1 MPGTPRPVGAS
12 GGLPVIW
19 SSLIQALRSHDDR
32 ISALEG
38 ARATSVFDE
47 NGNTYEISGTNLAQT
62 VTIGAN
68 IYASSPVAGVRVQT
82 GLTGAG
88 RAQQT
93 GLATG
98 TVTLTAGTNTAT
110 IVTGSFIAGQQ
121 IGAAN
126 VTDPSSGT
134 ATPAIVPG
142 TVIASIA
149 GSTMTLTPPSGYTF
163 AVAESGTGLYAA
175 ACSFSLM

>member
-1 MPGTPRPVGAS
+1 MPGTPRPS
-12 GGLPVIW
+12 GSNQGLPVIW
-19 SSLIQALRSHDDR
+19 NALVQSMRSHNSR
-32 ISALEG
+32 IAALEG
-38 ARATSVFDE
+38 ARTPSVFDK
-47 NGNTYEISGTNLAQT
+47 NGNTLELSGTNLSQT

-68 IYASSPVAGVRVQT
+68 IYAATPVAGVRVQT

-88 RAQQT
+88 RAKQA

-110 IVTGSFIAGQQ
+110 IVTGSFTAGQQ